1 MTWGNAKGGGD
12 SSAVRDRLQNVQQVQ
27 STDGAF
33 AAILRDGTVV
43 TWGDL
48 DLLS

>member
-1 MTWGNAKGGGD
+1 M
-12 SSAVRDRLQNVQQVQ
+12 QNVEATAAQSEIVFKMFQQVQ